1 MGDFRVRSITDK
13 ADHRKAYLSHLD
25 DMAAFEMMLEEG
37 LFDEGPAWIG
47 AEQELCLVGND
58 FHASTTALKVLDLIK
73 DPRYTNELALY
84 NLEANLDPLP
94 LKDNCFRE
102 TEEQLLGLLD
112 VGQVAAQSQE
122 ARILQC
128 GILPTLK
135 YRNLQFENMTPE
147 PRYKTLSASLKDLRG
162 EDFQIYLQGADD
174 LITSLSS
181 VLFEAC
187 NTSFQ
192 LHLQIPS
199 KDFVRQHN
207 WSQMI
212 AGPVLSACVNS
223 PLLFGRELWA
233 ETRIAIFKQSLDT
246 RSSSRYLRSKM
257 ARVYFGQDWLRNS
270 AADIW
275 RNNLSRFPLLL
286 TSDGF
291 EKATDVIKAGGT
303 PKLRAVRLQNGT
315 TYTWNRL
322 CYGPTKP
329 KPHLRI
335 ECRYIPAGPS
345 TIDEIANFAFW
356 TGLMQSNDL
365 EKGLLPNRVDFK
377 SVRENFVK
385 AARTGLGT
393 TFDWFG
399 RLRTAKSLLLD
410 TLIPQAK
417 IGLERSGVS
426 SEDIDKYLGVIFQRV
441 AAETTGS
448 SWTIRNFRKLS
459 KAYGSAAAET
469 ALVRIMLDYQKENLP
484 VHEWRD
490 YQQSFPVS
498 LDSEDTVEYLMTS
511 DVYSV
516 NQNDCIERAEMIMS
530 WNNIHHLPV
539 ENDRGE
545 LVGLLTDGVLRR
557 HREGDNDKEYVA
569 EIMLRDV
576 EAVGPG
582 TSLGRL
588 RQVMLSGRFSGL
600 PVVYDKR
607 LVGMITDKDLA
618 LLQAGDRQETQQA

>member
-13 ADHRKAYLSHLD
+13 EDHRKAYLSHLD
-25 DMAAFEMMLEEG
+25 DMVAFEMMLEEG

-47 AEQELCLVGND
+47 AEQELCLVGED
-58 FHASTTALKVLDLIK
+58 HHANLSALQVLDRIK

-94 LKDNCFRE
+94 LQNNCFRE

-112 VGQVAAQSQE
+112 IGQQAAATQG

-135 YRNLQFENMTPE
+135 YRDLQFANMTPE
-147 PRYKTLSASLKDLRG
+147 PRYKTLSASLKELRG

-174 LITSLSS
+174 LITSLNS

-192 LHLQIPS
+192 LHLQIPAS
-199 KDFVRQHN
+199 DFARQHN

-223 PLLFGRELWA
+223 PILFGRELWA

-257 ARVYFGQDWLRNS
+257 ARVYFGQDWLRDS
-270 AADIW
+270 AAEIW

-291 EKATDVIKAGGT
+291 EKSTDVLRAGET

-322 CYGPTKP
+322 CYGPSKP

-345 TIDEIANFAFW
+345 AIDEMANFAFW

-365 EKGLLPNRVDFK
+365 EKGLLPSRVEFK
-377 SVRENFVK
+377 SVRDNFIK

-417 IGLERSGVS
+417 MGLERSGVNA
-426 SEDIDKYLGVIFQRV
+426 EDIDKYLGVIFHRV
-441 AAETTGS
+441 TGETTGA
-448 SWTIRNFRKLS
+448 SWTVRNFRALS
-459 KAYGSAAAET
+459 KAYGEVSAET
-469 ALVRIMLDYQKENLP
+469 TLVRIMLENQQENLP
-484 VHEWRD
+484 VHTWKD

-498 LDSEDTVEYLMTS
+498 LGAGDKVEYLMS
-511 DVYSV
+511 NDVYAV
-516 NQNDCIERAEMIMS
+516 NQHDCIERAEMIMS

-539 ENDRGE
+539 ENNQGE
-545 LVGLLTDGVLRR
+545 LVGLLTDGLLRR
-557 HREGDNDKEYVA
+557 HREGENDQEYVE
-569 EIMLRDV
+569 EIMLR
-576 EAVGPG
+576 EIETVGPA
-582 TSLGRL
+582 TSLGQL
-588 RQVMLSGRFSGL
+588 RQIMLSGRYSGL
-600 PVVYDKR
+600 PVVYEKK

-618 LLQAGDRQETQQA
+618 QLRAGKD

>member
-25 DMAAFEMMLEEG
+25 DLAAFEMMLEEG

-47 AEQELCLVGND
+47 AEQELCLVGKD
-58 FHASTTALKVLDLIK
+58 YQASTTALEVLDRIK

-94 LKDNCFRE
+94 LGGSCFRE

-112 VGQVAAQSQE
+112 IGQAAAGSQE

-147 PRYKTLSASLKDLRG
+147 PRYKTLSASLKALRG

-174 LITSLSS
+174 LITSLNS

-199 KDFVRQHN
+199 RDFVRQHN

-212 AGPVLSACVNS
+212 AGPVLAACVNS

-246 RSSSRYLRSKM
+246 RSSSRNLRSKM
-257 ARVYFGQDWLRNS
+257 ARVYFGQDWLHHS
-270 AADIW
+270 AAEIW

-291 EKATDVIKAGGT
+291 ERATDVVRAGGT

-322 CYGPTKP
+322 CYGPTSP

-345 TIDEIANFAFW
+345 TLDEIANFAFW
-356 TGLMQSNDL
+356 TGLMQGNDL
-365 EKGLLPNRVDFK
+365 EKGLLPERVDFK
-377 SVRENFVK
+377 SVRDNFVK

-410 TLIPQAK
+410 TLIPQARV
-417 IGLERSGVS
+417 GLERSGVDTR
-426 SEDIDKYLGVIFQRV
+426 DIEKYLGVIHHRV
-441 AAETTGS
+441 TGETTGS
-448 SWTIRNFRKLS
+448 SWTVRNFRSLE
-459 KAYGSAAAET
+459 KAHGTAAAET
-469 ALVRIMLDYQKENLP
+469 ALVRMMLEYQRENLP
-484 VHEWRD
+484 VHEWQD
-490 YQQSFPVS
+490 YRQSFPVS
-498 LDSEDTVEYLMTS
+498 LNSENTVEYLMTR
-511 DVYSV
+511 DVFAV
-516 NQNDCIERAEMIMS
+516 NHNDCIERAEMIMN

-539 ENDRGE
+539 ENDEGE
-545 LVGLLTDGVLRR
+545 LVGLLTDGLLRR
-557 HREGDNDKEYVA
+557 HREGSNDKEYVA
-569 EIMLRDV
+569 EIMLRDL
-576 EAVGPG
+576 ETVGPE

-588 RQVMLSGRFSGL
+588 RQIMLSGRFSGL
-600 PVVYDKR
+600 PVVCDKKM
-607 LVGMITDKDLA
+607 VGMITERDLA
-618 LLQAGDRQETQQA
+618 LLQPDDGREIQQV